1 MQPAE
6 KSPPGRYNGRMATTR
21 LDIHHYP
28 DASAAHSHEL
38 QAQLVFGLQGS
49 LELEYGASGGRVQH
63 GSVAII
69 APGERHAF
77 FSPDQGNCLVL
88 DIDSD
93 SPLAGL
99 EHERSRQRRLLEGNQ
114 LLTLS
119 SEQGALVRSLAGLI
133 RSQPH
138 LTDTSAALL
147 VSALLGQP
155 AAPTRLPLAQLNRYI
170 DAHLAHPLGVQDLAT
185 VAGLS
190 ASRLNHWCLQELG
203 CTPLE
208 YVRQRRLQYAR
219 QRLQHSALPLSRIA
233 AECGYSSQS
242 AFSQA
247 FRRHRQI
254 SPSALRR
261 QQ

>member
-1 MQPAE
+1 M
-6 KSPPGRYNGRMATTR
+6 TR

-119 SEQGALVRSLAGLI
+119 SEQGALVRSLAVAHGKDGI
-133 RSQPH
+133 RVNAVCPGFTVTDFHERRAESEGVSPQQLRSKSQGYG
-138 LTDTSAALL
+138 
-147 VSALLGQP
+147 LLGRP
-155 AAPTRLPLAQLNRYI
+155 AEPHDIASAVYFLAGA
-170 DAHLAHPLGVQDLAT
+170 DAAMITGQTLIVD
-185 VAGLS
+185 AG
-190 ASRLNHWCLQELG
+190 
-203 CTPLE
+203 
-208 YVRQRRLQYAR
+208 
-219 QRLQHSALPLSRIA
+219 
-233 AECGYSSQS
+233 SSVT
-242 AFSQA
+242 AG
-247 FRRHRQI
+247 RT
-254 SPSALRR
+254 
-261 QQ
+261 